1 MRNLRFLPLAAL
13 LLYAFL
19 VPLLWPEPTADFS
32 RALLPPGGD
41 WIAGTDHYGFDLW
54 SRTAAGLRTSLLIG
68 LISACAATA
77 IGMIVGLAAAARGGW
92 VDRVLMRGTDA
103 VNSIPHL
110 ILSVVIVALF
120 RGSVAALVLAIALTH
135 WPQVARIVRSTVLS
149 VRESEYVAA
158 AHGAGATGRSVVAG
172 HLLPVAAGQAVIA
185 VAMLVPHAVWHESAL
200 SFLGLGLQPD
210 QPSLG
215 TLLDQAR
222 ADIMTGAWWTLAVPG
237 AVLLAASLSL
247 LALVPRNVLLGDAH
261 APARKAAP

>member
-1 MRNLRFLPLAAL
+1 MKLRHLPLIAL
-13 LLYAFL
+13 LLFAFL
-19 VPLLWPEPTADFS
+19 VPPLWPDQTADFS
-32 RALLPPGGD
+32 RALLPPGGE

-54 SRTAAGLRTSLLIG
+54 SRTAAGLRTSLFIG

-92 VDRVLMRGTDA
+92 LDRVLMRGTDA

-110 ILSVVIVALF
+110 LLSVVIVALF
-120 RGSVAALVLAIALTH
+120 RGSIPALVLAIALTH

-149 VRESEYVAA
+149 VRESEFVAA
-158 AHGAGATGRSVVAG
+158 ARGAGASNAAVMAWHFV
-172 HLLPVAAGQAVIA
+172 PIAAGQAA
-185 VAMLVPHAVWHESAL
+185 VAVVMLVPHAVWHESAL

-222 ADIMTGAWWTLAVPG
+222 ADILTGAWWTLAVPG

-247 LALVPRNVLLGDAH
+247 VAV
-261 APARKAAP
+261 ARKVPK